1 MVPHGLKK
9 IQVKLATV
17 FEVPRKKTIKFVNVL
32 VFLVGGFILFYLS
45 VTSVGFGNNWKKE
58 RKITPSFMTQIYLAL
73 ICGQTNISFLQS
85 SI

>member
-1 MVPHGLKK
+1 MVPHVLKK

-17 FEVPRKKTIKFVNVL
+17 FEVPRKKSIKLVNLLVL
-32 VFLVGGFILFYLS
+32 LVGGFILFFLS

-58 RKITPSFMTQIYLAL
+58 RKMTPSFMTQIYLVL
-73 ICGQTNISFLQS
+73 ICGQTNITFLQS